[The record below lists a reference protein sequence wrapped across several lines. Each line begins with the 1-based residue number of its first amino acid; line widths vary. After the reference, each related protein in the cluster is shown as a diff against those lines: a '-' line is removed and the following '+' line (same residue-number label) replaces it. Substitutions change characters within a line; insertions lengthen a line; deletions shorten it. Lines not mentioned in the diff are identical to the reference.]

1 MGERVSAGTS
11 PKGGGKDSTK
21 GITMNG
27 FELSGKTAIVT
38 GSSRGIG
45 RAIAHL
51 YAEAGARV
59 VVSSRKLDACQKVV
73 DEIRAAGGEA
83 TAVACNIADKEQV
96 HRLVEQSETA
106 YEPADILVCNAAIN
120 PFYGPMSKIPD
131 EAFAKVL
138 DVNIRSNVW
147 LVNRVAPGMA
157 ARGGGSIVII
167 SSVAGLT
174 GSRALGAYAIS
185 KAADIQLARN
195 LALEWGE
202 QGIRVNC
209 IAPGLV
215 KTDFAK
221 ALWEDPDTMSRSMA
235 ATPLKMV
242 GEPQDIA
249 GPALL
254 LASRAGRFIT
264 GTTIVVD
271 GGSTIGGE
279 V

>member
-1 MGERVSAGTS
+1 MDR
-11 PKGGGKDSTK
+11 
-21 GITMNG
+21 
-27 FELSGKTAIVT
+27 FRLSGKTAIVT

-51 YAEAGARV
+51 YAEAGARL
-59 VVSSRKLDACQKVV
+59 VVSSRKLDACQRVV
-73 DEIRAAGGEA
+73 DEIKGAGGEA
-83 TAVACNIADKEQV
+83 TAIACNIADKEQV
-96 HRLVEQSETA
+96 HRLAEQSEAA
-106 YEPADILVCNAAIN
+106 YGPADILVCNAAVN

-174 GSRALGAYAIS
+174 GSRSLGAYAIS

-221 ALWEDPDTMSRSMA
+221 ALWDNPDTLSRSLA
-235 ATPLKMV
+235 VIPLKVV

-249 GPALL
+249 GAALL
-254 LASRAGRFIT
+254 LGSSAGRFIT

-271 GGSTIGGE
+271 GGATIGGE